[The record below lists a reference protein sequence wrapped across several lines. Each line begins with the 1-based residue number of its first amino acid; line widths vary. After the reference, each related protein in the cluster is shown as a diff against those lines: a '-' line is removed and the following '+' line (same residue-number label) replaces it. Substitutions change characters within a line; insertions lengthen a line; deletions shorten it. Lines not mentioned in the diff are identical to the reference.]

1 MPYAEIRLLFDSVK
15 HTYGTDQR
23 QNLID
28 THAQKL
34 CLIPWCILSLCYIWH
49 YDLGMLHVAWAGP
62 GMRHIYMY
70 SHTYIHTHRINLHT
84 I

>member
-49 YDLGMLHVAWAGP
+49 YDLGMPAWAGP